1 MSGKR
6 DSNSRPP
13 AWEASALPTELLP
26 QKDVQ
31 MYIFFV
37 KVIPLFQDIFYEK
50 VKVNLKLSLC
60 KTSNS
65 ICYFFIKLSRAS
77 F

>member
-1 MSGKR
+1 
-6 DSNSRPP
+6 
-13 AWEASALPTELLP
+13 LP

-65 ICYFFIKLSRAS
+65 ICYFSSNYRALLFDNSS